1 MSSRSLAAARAKR
14 AGENAPMISGT
25 RPRTSINSNA
35 AFSQQKQ
42 PNYQQQQSYGSGSGS
57 GPAITNN
64 VRIAKA
70 PMQSQYQQHTQQHT
84 TQNNNL
90 PFAKLSVSDAVG
102 LITLRL
108 GRVEQYIIECENDK
122 SGNTE
127 SQDGSKLFDTSVL
140 NNIINRLDDIEKKET
155 TVNNEEIT
163 KKIQEFSTI
172 SEEFTKIN
180 NEVTKH
186 NLTFFK
192 NEEKILKL
200 ERELIE
206 TKDLLKTFMMK
217 YDLFVNETNEKFSDY
232 EIAIAELE
240 KNILVIDESN
250 LENNKE
256 ENENIFLENV
266 ISENNTENIEYTIED
281 KTNNVS
287 LQNIDLKNLVEKE
300 LESIN

>member
-35 AFSQQKQ
+35 AFTQQKQ
-42 PNYQQQQSYGSGSGS
+42 PNYQQQQQSYGSRSGS

-70 PMQSQYQQHTQQHT
+70 PIQSQSQYQQNTQ
-84 TQNNNL
+84 QNNNL

-155 TVNNEEIT
+155 SVNNEEIT

-217 YDLFVNETNEKFSDY
+217 YDVFVNETNEKFSDY

-240 KNILVIDESN
+240 KNIPVIDESN

-256 ENENIFLENV
+256 ENENIVLENV

>member
-42 PNYQQQQSYGSGSGS
+42 PNYQQQQSYGSGP

-64 VRIAKA
+64 VRIAKSTIQ
-70 PMQSQYQQHTQQHT
+70 PQSQYQQHTS
-84 TQNNNL
+84 QNNNL

-127 SQDGSKLFDTSVL
+127 SQDGSKLFDSSVL
-140 NNIINRLDDIEKKET
+140 NNIINRLDNIEKKET

-163 KKIQEFSTI
+163 KKLQEISTI

-200 ERELIE
+200 ERDLIE

-232 EIAIAELE
+232 EIAISELE
-240 KNILVIDESN
+240 KNIPVIDESN
-250 LENNKE
+250 IENSKE
-256 ENENIFLENV
+256 ENENI
-266 ISENNTENIEYTIED
+266 ISENIISENDSENIEYTIED

-287 LQNIDLKNLVEKE
+287 LQNMDLKNLVEKE